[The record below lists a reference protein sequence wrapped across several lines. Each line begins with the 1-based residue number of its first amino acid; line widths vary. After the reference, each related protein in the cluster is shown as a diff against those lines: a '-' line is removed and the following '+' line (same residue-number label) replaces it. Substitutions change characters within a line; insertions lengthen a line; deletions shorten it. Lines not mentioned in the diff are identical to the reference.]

1 VPRAVS
7 CASRRRS
14 RAPVPAEVSAPW
26 TVSFATL
33 GCRLNQVDT
42 QQIQTLLEARGFRTV
57 DFDEPADV
65 VVVNTCT
72 VTARAELSDRQTIR
86 RAARVSPRATL
97 IVTGCWAQTS
107 PGEVA
112 GLEGVDL
119 VVGNGDK
126 HRLPEL
132 VDRVVADRVD
142 VADRVHVSDIAQART
157 LEVAPT
163 ARVNGR
169 SRAFLKVQDGCQH
182 RCAFC
187 IVPRARGAS
196 RSLDPKIVLDQ
207 ARLLVEAGHPELVLT
222 GIDLGHYGADLVPR
236 TNLAALV
243 RALVEVPGLRWL
255 RLSSLLPAY
264 FAPELTEIVVTSPV
278 VAPHFHIPLQSGSD
292 RVLRAMRRPYTA
304 RMYRALVERLAAAR
318 PRLGLGADVIAGFP
332 GESDEDFADTVAC
345 VRELPFSYL
354 HVFPYSPRKGTEAT
368 RLAGQQESRTIT
380 RRSRIL
386 REIGRAKSGEFRRAL
401 IGRSEDVLVLE
412 TLDRETGRLVGLTG
426 NYVEVVFSGP
436 AALVRTV
443 ASVKVVGVDGD
454 RTLGELDAAE
464 ASGR

>member
-1 VPRAVS
+1 
-7 CASRRRS
+7 
-14 RAPVPAEVSAPW
+14 VPADLNAAR

-72 VTARAELSDRQTIR
+72 VTARAELSDRQAIR

-97 IVTGCWAQTS
+97 VVTGCWAQTS

-112 GLEGVDL
+112 GMEGVDL

-126 HRLPEL
+126 HRLPDL
-132 VDRVVADRVD
+132 LDRV

-163 ARVNGR
+163 ARLHGR

-196 RSLDPKIVLDQ
+196 RSLDPKVVLDQ

-222 GIDLGHYGADLVPR
+222 GVDLGHYGADLVPR
-236 TNLAALV
+236 TTFAALV
-243 RALVEVPGLRWL
+243 RSLVEIPGLRWV

-264 FAPELTEIVVTSPV
+264 FTPELLEILTTSAV
-278 VAPHFHIPLQSGSD
+278 VAPHFHIPMQSGSD
-292 RVLRAMRRPYTA
+292 RILRSMRRPYST

-332 GESDEDFADTVAC
+332 GEGDDDFAETVAFA
-345 VRELPFSYL
+345 RELPFSYL
-354 HVFPYSPRKGTEAT
+354 HVFPYSTRKGTEAAG
-368 RLAGQQESRTIT
+368 LASQLASHTVT
-380 RRSRIL
+380 HRSRVL
-386 REIGRAKSGEFRRAL
+386 REIGRVKSDEFRQGL
-401 IGRSEDVLVLE
+401 IGRIEEVLVLE
-412 TLDRETGRLVGLTG
+412 TLDRATGRLVGLTG
-426 NYVEVVFSGP
+426 NYVEVVFSGSP
-436 AALVRTV
+436 SLMRTLATVRVT
-443 ASVKVVGVDGD
+443 ATRAD
-454 RTLGELDAAE
+454 RTFGELDAAG
-464 ASGR
+464 ANDR

>member
-1 VPRAVS
+1 MGAAR
-7 CASRRRS
+7 
-14 RAPVPAEVSAPW
+14 

-57 DFDEPADV
+57 NFDEPADV

-97 IVTGCWAQTS
+97 VVTGCWAQTS

-112 GLEGVDL
+112 GLAGVDL

-132 VDRVVADRVD
+132 VERAVADRIQVADRVQ
-142 VADRVHVSDIAQART
+142 VSDIARART

-163 ARVNGR
+163 ARLNGR

-196 RSLDPKIVLDQ
+196 RSLDPKVVLDQ

-222 GIDLGHYGADLVPR
+222 GVDLGHYGADLVPR
-236 TNLAALV
+236 TTLAALV
-243 RALVEVPGLRWL
+243 RSLAEIPGLRWV

-264 FAPELTEIVVTSPV
+264 FTPELHEIVTTSPV

-292 RVLRAMRRPYTA
+292 RVLRAMRRPYSA
-304 RMYRALVERLAAAR
+304 RMYRALVERLADAR

-332 GESDEDFADTVAC
+332 GESDDDFAETVAC

-354 HVFPYSPRKGTEAT
+354 HVFPYSARKGTEAT
-368 RLAGQQESRTIT
+368 RLEGQLDSRTIT
-380 RRSRIL
+380 RRSRVL
-386 REIGRAKSGEFRRAL
+386 REIGRAKRDEFRREL
-401 IGRSEDVLVLE
+401 VGRVEEVLVLE
-412 TLDRETGRLVGLTG
+412 SLERATGRLVGLTG
-426 NYVEVVFSGP
+426 NYVEVVFSGAP
-436 AALVRTV
+436 SLVRTLATV
-443 ASVKVVGVDGD
+443 RVTAVQGD
-454 RTLGELDAAE
+454 RALGELE
-464 ASGR
+464 APGADDG